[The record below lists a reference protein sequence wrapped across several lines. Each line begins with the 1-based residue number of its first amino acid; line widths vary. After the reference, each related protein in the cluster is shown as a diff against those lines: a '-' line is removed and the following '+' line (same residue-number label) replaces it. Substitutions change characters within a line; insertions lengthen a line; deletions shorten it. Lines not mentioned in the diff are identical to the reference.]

1 MALTTLGVHM
11 GYATTKTATSF
22 EDIPGLKSIPSLS
35 PAPDALESSTLAE
48 TEYKTYEE
56 GLKDLGGALEFTSN
70 FDNDFVT
77 AWEAMITAQNGTDGK
92 KLFFCVAHPDLDKA
106 VRFEGKAA
114 KLGLPETGVNAI
126 WEATDYITPTGAP
139 EFIDRPDIKSG
150 NTIIINKKGSSA
162 SQG

>member
-11 GYATTKTATSF
+11 GYATSKTPGANGFT
-22 EDIPGLKSIPSLS
+22 DIPGLKSIPSLS

-77 AWEAMITAQNGTDGK
+77 AWETMMTAQAGTANK
-92 KLFFCVAHPDLDKA
+92 RLYFCVAHPDLDKA
-106 VRFEGKAA
+106 VVFEGKAA
-114 KLGLPETGVNAI
+114 SLGIPETGVNAI

-139 EFIDRPDIKSG
+139 EFITRPAIK
-150 NTIIINKKGSSA
+150 NGSTTVIEAKSN
-162 SQG
+162 G

>member
-11 GYATTKTATSF
+11 GYATSKTASSF
-22 EDIPGLKSIPSLS
+22 EDIPGLKGIPSLS

-70 FDNDFVT
+70 FDNDFVD
-77 AWEAMITAQNGTDGK
+77 AWETMMNAQNGTAKK
-92 KLFFCVAHPDLDKA
+92 KLYFCVAHPELNKA
-106 VRFEGKAA
+106 VVFEGKAA
-114 KLGLPETGVNAI
+114 ALGLPETGVNAI

-139 EFIDRPDIKSG
+139 EFVNRPAIKSG
-150 NTIIINKKGSSA
+150 NSTIIEAYSGTSS
-162 SQG
+162 